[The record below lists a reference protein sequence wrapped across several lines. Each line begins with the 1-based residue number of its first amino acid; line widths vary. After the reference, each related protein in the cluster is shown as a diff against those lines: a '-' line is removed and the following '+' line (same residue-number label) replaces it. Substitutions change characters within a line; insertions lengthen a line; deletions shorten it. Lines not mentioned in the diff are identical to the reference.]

1 MFTLMLTDTVTGAL
15 LSTATVTI
23 RDIVDPPMFGFENP
37 QLFTFPES
45 AGTVEVCVILV
56 SGTVS
61 QNTVV
66 TVTSGQ
72 PGDTATGKLQ

>member
-1 MFTLMLTDTVTGAL
+1 
-15 LSTATVTI
+15 
-23 RDIVDPPMFGFENP
+23 MFGFENP
-37 QLFTFPES
+37 QLFNFPES

-72 PGDTATGKLQ
+72 PGDTATGDLLCRAVAKLYFSK

>member
-23 RDIVDPPMFGFENP
+23 REIMFDFENP
-37 QLFTFPES
+37 QLLNFPES
-45 AGTVEVCVILV
+45 AGTVPVCVLL